1 MQLLLLEEPET
12 HFNDFWK
19 REIVDIIHHNLKKTA
34 VQVLV
39 ATHSSIAL
47 SDAFAAEI
55 ALLEK
60 RQDAIEATAPTLPT
74 FGEEPGEIM
83 VRLFGAPET
92 IGQRAAEWLDGLI
105 RQPWKPEQ
113 RENLEKIIQQVGA
126 GYYRSELR
134 AALKKIQNAPP
145 H

>member
-1 MQLLLLEEPET
+1 
-12 HFNDFWK
+12 
-19 REIVDIIHHNLKKTA
+19 V
-34 VQVLV
+34 V
-39 ATHSSIAL
+39 
-47 SDAFAAEI
+47 
-55 ALLEK
+55 LEK
-60 RQDAIEATAPTLPT
+60 QNGGIRASAPPLPT

-105 RQPWKPEQ
+105 RRPWKPEQ
-113 RENLEKIIQQVGA
+113 RGELERIIRQIGA

-134 AALKKIQNAPP
+134 AALRKLENAPP